1 MKKKILNLYE
11 ERNIYGPT
19 YQEISDKNE
28 MLFNVSNLDECPED
42 ATINEAL
49 FSASQ
54 YIRAVRYGI
63 KLAKQGYDDV
73 EMKKEINNG
82 K

>member
-11 ERNIYGPT
+11 ERNMYGPT
-19 YQEISDKNE
+19 YQEIFDKNE
-28 MLFNVSNLDECPED
+28 MLFNVSNLDEFPED
-42 ATINEAL
+42 ATINRAL

-73 EMKKEINNG
+73 ELKREEENV
-82 K
+82 

>member
-11 ERNIYGPT
+11 ERNMYGPT
-19 YQEISDKNE
+19 YQEIFDKNE
-28 MLFNVSNLDECPED
+28 MLFNVSNLDEFPED
-42 ATINEAL
+42 ATINESL

-73 EMKKEINNG
+73 ELKREEENV
-82 K
+82 